1 VSITRSPK
9 RGTLS
14 AHHVH
19 VTPADSVDMMKEVK
33 KMKETDESVMV
44 LLRHGVPLSL
54 LADLVDPG
62 GPRSL
67 EIYESELATSSAA

>member
-1 VSITRSPK
+1 
-9 RGTLS
+9 
-14 AHHVH
+14 
-19 VTPADSVDMMKEVK
+19 
-33 KMKETDESVMV
+33 MKETDESVMV